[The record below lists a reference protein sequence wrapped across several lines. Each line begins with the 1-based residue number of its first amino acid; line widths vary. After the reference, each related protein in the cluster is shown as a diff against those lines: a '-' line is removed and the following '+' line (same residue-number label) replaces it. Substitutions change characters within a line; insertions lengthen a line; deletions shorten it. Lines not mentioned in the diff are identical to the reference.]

1 MSRSIQTPCTW
12 RTLRTAL
19 PGVLVCAA
27 ALAFASGAQ
36 AQVSVGATA
45 SIAPG
50 AATSTTGALTVNETA
65 GVDNAQANQLTI
77 TTGNVSIN
85 VNGDDQLATVTA
97 RLKGATATIGTGAFA
112 NANGAMMVNQSA
124 GVGNVQRNTA
134 LISSGAI
141 GVVAVSDGELSAAAA
156 QNGSRGQMAQAGGIR
171 EVRIDNAAFRNA
183 TGLVQVNQTA
193 GAGNATA
200 NSFVLRPPAGTLF

>member
-1 MSRSIQTPCTW
+1 MSRSIHTS
-12 RTLRTAL
+12 RTLLTAL
-19 PGVLVCAA
+19 SGALACA
-27 ALAFASGAQ
+27 ALAFASAAQ

-65 GVDNAQANQLTI
+65 GIDNAQANQLTI

-85 VNGDDQLATVTA
+85 VNGDEQLASVTA
-97 RLKGATATIGTGAFA
+97 QLKGASATIGAGAFA
-112 NANGAMMVNQSA
+112 NTNGAMMVNQSA

-141 GVVAVSDGELSAAAA
+141 GVAAVSDGELSAAAA
-156 QNGSRGQMAQAGGIR
+156 QNGGHGQTAQAGGIR

>member
-1 MSRSIQTPCTW
+1 MSRSIQTS

-19 PGVLVCAA
+19 PSALVCAA
-27 ALAFASGAQ
+27 ALAFAGAAQ
-36 AQVSVGATA
+36 AQVSVGAIA

-65 GVDNAQANQLTI
+65 GLDNAQANQLTI

-85 VNGDDQLATVTA
+85 VNGDEQLASVTA
-97 RLKGATATIGTGAFA
+97 QLKGASATIGAGAFA
-112 NANGAMMVNQSA
+112 NTNGAMMVNQSA
-124 GVGNVQRNTA
+124 GVGNIQRNTA

-141 GVVAVSDGELSAAAA
+141 GVVAVSDGELSKAAA
-156 QNGSRGQMAQAGGIR
+156 QNGGQGQMAQAGGIR